1 MYRLKLKGM
10 VSNRCVRHLSG
21 VLSRMD
27 PKAKVEIQLDGQII
41 QIETLTEL
49 EKLKKI
55 IQQEGYEVE
64 SAQVRP

>member
-10 VSNRCVRHLSG
+10 VSQRCVRHLSG
-21 VLSRMD
+21 VLQRMD
-27 PKAKVEIQLDGQII
+27 PKAKLEIIFDEQII
-41 QIETLTEL
+41 QIETPTEL

-55 IQQEGYEVE
+55 IQQEGYEVV